1 MSEQELNLEKK
12 IIFQD
17 GHLIVLTFLKKKF
30 GTEKLDNSTKPK
42 GTFFSFQVII
52 RMPNFLLKKNPANVP
67 ADVINI
73 SML

>member
-1 MSEQELNLEKK
+1 MD
-12 IIFQD
+12 I
-17 GHLIVLTFLKKKF
+17 IVLTFLKKKF
-30 GTEKLDNSTKPK
+30 STEKLDNSTKPK

-52 RMPNFLLKKNPANVP
+52 RMPNFLLKKNPANVS